1 MTEKTL
7 IYQSKKEENLIIST
21 FQESEIDLSLHN
33 CNLYANYK
41 KKKSFK
47 SISLVRSKKVS
58 SLSTSTA
65 CTLLSE
71 NKKTKQ
77 VSFGKINIERV
88 ESYKKYNRNIARLTI
103 EDMPEPDYSCH
114 CLLI

>member
-1 MTEKTL
+1 MTEKAL
-7 IYQSKKEENLIIST
+7 IYQSKKEENLSIQT
-21 FQESEIDLSLHN
+21 FQESEIDLSPNN
-33 CNLYANYK
+33 CNPSANYK
-41 KKKSFK
+41 EKKSLK

-77 VSFGKINIERV
+77 VSFGKIYIERV

-103 EDMPEPDYSCH
+103 EDLPEPDYSCN